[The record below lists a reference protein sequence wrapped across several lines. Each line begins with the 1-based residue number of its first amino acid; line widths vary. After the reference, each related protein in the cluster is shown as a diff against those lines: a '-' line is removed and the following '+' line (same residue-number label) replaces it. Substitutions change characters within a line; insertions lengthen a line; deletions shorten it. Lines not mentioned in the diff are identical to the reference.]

1 MKTFEFMIVE
11 TLTRVVEI
19 EGEDLQS
26 AQAMLDEMI
35 RTEEVVLDADDFE
48 GRTIIPL

>member
-1 MKTFEFMIVE
+1 MIIE

-26 AQAMLDEMI
+26 AQTMLDEMI